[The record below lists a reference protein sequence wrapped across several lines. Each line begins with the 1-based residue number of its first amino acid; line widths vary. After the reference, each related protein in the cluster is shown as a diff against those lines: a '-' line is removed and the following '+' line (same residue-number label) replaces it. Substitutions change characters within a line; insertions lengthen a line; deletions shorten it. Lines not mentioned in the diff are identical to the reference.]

1 MIPRPWE
8 GGSLASFNDFITELR
23 RRRVFRALLVWA
35 SLCDRDKSCSTLQ
48 RECRERMVPGG
59 PA

>member
-23 RRRVFRALLVWA
+23 RRRVFRALLVWGIA
-35 SLCDRDKSCSTLQ
+35 AFAGLQVYEPISPSC
-48 RECRERMVPGG
+48 RW
-59 PA
+59 